1 MKELLKKII
10 PPQVMGLY
18 YTSWSVLGAFIYRN
32 PSAHI
37 RVVGITGTNG
47 KTSTTHIT
55 TNLFEQAGVPVAS
68 ISTLRFK
75 IKDKE
80 WTNQF
85 KMTMPGRLHIQ
96 KFMRQAVDAGCKVVV
111 MEVTSEGVVQKRHH
125 GIQFDTVVFT
135 NLTPEHI
142 ERHGSFE
149 AYKDAKLEFFSV
161 PHRVAVVN
169 ADDEHGKHFADKAKG
184 RVVLYSKTQDIKPK
198 EKAQELLQA
207 MDASSNSKG
216 ISFDIQGVHFQ
227 ADLLGAFNI
236 DNSLAAVGVCVGYGL
251 DLQRVATA
259 FQKVQAIA
267 GRAEIV
273 MNEPCVVVDYAHTP
287 DGLEKLYE
295 MTRSVKQPSGKT
307 ICVLGSAGGGRD
319 KWKRPEMGEIADK
332 NCDSIILTDED
343 PYDEDPMEIVEAIYG
358 GVVNKEKAQIVID
371 RRQAVATALK
381 LADKQDIVVVS
392 GKGAEPLMVVAGGKK
407 LKWDDRQVVKE
418 EWEKLRNNKQ

>member
-10 PPQVMGLY
+10 PPQVMVAY
-18 YTSWSVLGAFIYRN
+18 YASWSVLGAVIYRN

-37 RVVGITGTNG
+37 QVVGITGTNG
-47 KTSTTHIT
+47 KTSTTHIAT
-55 TNLFEQAGVPVAS
+55 DLFEQAGVPVAS

-80 WTNQF
+80 WSNQF

-96 KFMRQAVDAGCKVVV
+96 KFLRQAVDAGCKVVI
-111 MEVTSEGVVQKRHH
+111 MEVTSEGVVQKRHR

-149 AYKDAKLEFFSV
+149 AYRDAKVEFFSV
-161 PHRVAVVN
+161 PHRVAIVN
-169 ADDEHGKHFADKAKG
+169 ADDEHSKYFTRKTKQ
-184 RVVLYSKTQDIKPK
+184 RTILYSKTQDIKPIQK
-198 EKAQELLQA
+198 TDELLQA
-207 MDASSNSKG
+207 INVESSNKG
-216 ISFDIQGVHFQ
+216 ILFDMQGVHFQ
-227 ADLLGAFNI
+227 AGLLGAFNI

-251 DLQRVATA
+251 DLQRIARA
-259 FQKVQAIA
+259 FKKVRAIA

-287 DGLEKLYE
+287 DGLEKLYD
-295 MTRSVKQPSGKT
+295 MTRSVKQPQGKT

-343 PYDEDPMEIVEAIYG
+343 PYDEDPMEIVEAIYK
-358 GVVNKEKAQIVID
+358 GVQDQQKAQIVID
-371 RRQAVATALK
+371 RRQAIATALK
-381 LADKQDIVVVS
+381 TAQKKDIVVIS
-392 GKGAEPLMVVAGGKK
+392 GKGAEPLMVLAKGKK
-407 LKWDDRQVVKE
+407 IQWDDRKVVKE
-418 EWEKLRNNKQ
+418 EWSKLNT

>member
-1 MKELLKKII
+1 MKAFLKKII
-10 PPQVMGLY
+10 PSQVMAMY
-18 YTSWSVLGAFIYRN
+18 YTSWSIVGAIIYRN

-37 RVVGITGTNG
+37 QVIGITGTNG
-47 KTSTTHIT
+47 KTSTTHIA

-96 KFMRQAVDAGCKVVV
+96 KFLRQAVDAGCKVVI
-111 MEVTSEGVVQKRHH
+111 MEVTSEGVVQKRHC

-149 AYKDAKLEFFSV
+149 AYRDAKVEFFSV
-161 PHRVAVVN
+161 PHRVAIVN
-169 ADDEHGKHFADKAKG
+169 ADDKHSEHFTRKTSS
-184 RVVLYSKTQDIKPK
+184 RTILYSKTQDIKPTK
-198 EKAQELLQA
+198 TTGELLQA
-207 MDASSNSKG
+207 IHPRSNDQG
-216 ISFDIQGVHFQ
+216 IAFDIQGVHFQ
-227 ADLLGAFNI
+227 ANLLGAFNI
-236 DNSLAAVGVCVGYGL
+236 DNSLAAISVCVGYGL
-251 DLQRVATA
+251 DIQRIATA
-259 FQKVQAIA
+259 FKKVQSIA

-273 MNEPCVVVDYAHTP
+273 INEPCVVVDYAHTP

-295 MTRSVKQPSGKT
+295 MTRSVKQPQGKT

-343 PYDEDPMEIVEAIYG
+343 PYDEDPMEIVQAIHT
-358 GVVNKEKAQIVID
+358 GVINKEKSQIIID
-371 RRQAVATALK
+371 RRQAIATALK
-381 LADKQDIVVVS
+381 TAQKQDIVVIS
-392 GKGAEPLMVVAGGKK
+392 GKGAEPLMVVAKGKK
-407 LKWDDRQVVKE
+407 LKWDDRQVTRE
-418 EWEKLRNNKQ
+418 EWKKLHNIQK